1 MKCKILHE
9 SKGRLRVH
17 LFCGK
22 MSLDNADVLEYYLR
36 AVNGVTDVS
45 VYDRTCDAVIV
56 FTDRK
61 AVLKALAAFA
71 FANWMI
77 HTSVWHHC
85 PVSFARALQCL
96 AGYAFGIYMV
106 HPLVHEVLSKLIPQG
121 AHSVRIISLNPITIF
136 LISLC
141 CCILLARIKPFRKW
155 LLLRK

>member
-56 FTDRK
+56 FTERK
-61 AVLKALAAFA
+61 AAAYCCTCEA
-71 FANWMI
+71 ENKK
-77 HTSVWHHC
+77 
-85 PVSFARALQCL
+85 LQQYTRRRYCCNF
-96 AGYAFGIYMV
+96 YIGISM
-106 HPLVHEVLSKLIPQG
+106 
-121 AHSVRIISLNPITIF
+121 
-136 LISLC
+136 
-141 CCILLARIKPFRKW
+141 
-155 LLLRK
+155 

>member
-71 FANWMI
+71 FEKAQKMCLVRPGSAI
-77 HTSVWHHC
+77 TAKILALPLSVSLPPSATFTVLYKMALSPFAISVTS
-85 PVSFARALQCL
+85 PVTGR
-96 AGYAFGIYMV
+96 
-106 HPLVHEVLSKLIPQG
+106 
-121 AHSVRIISLNPITIF
+121 
-136 LISLC
+136 
-141 CCILLARIKPFRKW
+141 
-155 LLLRK
+155 

>member
-61 AVLKALAAFA
+61 RCLKRLPPLLLKRLRKCAWFPT
-71 FANWMI
+71 I
-77 HTSVWHHC
+77 HRESST
-85 PVSFARALQCL
+85 VSLR
-96 AGYAFGIYMV
+96 
-106 HPLVHEVLSKLIPQG
+106 
-121 AHSVRIISLNPITIF
+121 ISL
-136 LISLC
+136 
-141 CCILLARIKPFRKW
+141 
-155 LLLRK
+155 

>member
-71 FANWMI
+71 FEKAQKMCLVPD
-77 HTSVWHHC
+77 HTSRKLNREFEDNDGNC
-85 PVSFARALQCL
+85 PFHFKNIYPCSDKSVHRCNKVVEIYKAR
-96 AGYAFGIYMV
+96 
-106 HPLVHEVLSKLIPQG
+106 
-121 AHSVRIISLNPITIF
+121 T
-136 LISLC
+136 
-141 CCILLARIKPFRKW
+141 
-155 LLLRK
+155 

>member
-71 FANWMI
+71 FEKAQKMCLVPD
-77 HTSVWHHC
+77 HTS
-85 PVSFARALQCL
+85 R
-96 AGYAFGIYMV
+96 
-106 HPLVHEVLSKLIPQG
+106 KLN
-121 AHSVRIISLNPITIF
+121 REF
-136 LISLC
+136 
-141 CCILLARIKPFRKW
+141 
-155 LLLRK
+155 